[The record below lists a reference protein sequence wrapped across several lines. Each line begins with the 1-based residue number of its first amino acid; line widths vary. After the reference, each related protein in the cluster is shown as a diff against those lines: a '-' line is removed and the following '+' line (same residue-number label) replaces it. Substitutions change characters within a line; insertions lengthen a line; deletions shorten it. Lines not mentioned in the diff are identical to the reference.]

1 MTRSDFLKLLESSV
15 LLGDGAMGTQIYSR
29 GVPIGQCYEELNLTA
44 PHLILKIHTDYVAAG
59 ARIIETNTFQANRV
73 RLKKY
78 GLEHEVEA
86 INRTAVEIASRA
98 RRENTI
104 VAGSMGPIL
113 ATTKDDEL
121 EPDEVMKAYIEQA
134 EALVK
139 AKCDLVIVETFTE
152 ITDISAAISAVRSVS
167 KDIPLI
173 AAMTFVDEER
183 TPRGTTLAAFADKI
197 GGNDDV
203 DLLGINCGR
212 GPLWNLR
219 VTERICKLTEKKLAV
234 FTNAG
239 MPEYVD
245 GRFMYLTTPEYFRD
259 ILKRMVLAGANIVGG
274 CCGTGPEHIR
284 AAAEFAVNARPTPR
298 IKPRVVEPPLP
309 KTEKKAARKEPHF
322 FSKAKA
328 NKLSIVVELDPPKGV
343 SFDALLRKA
352 KELVNDGVDAITV
365 GDNPLAVLRMGNL
378 AFASALE
385 QNGINAIAH
394 LSCRDRNLIGTYSY
408 ILEAAA
414 LNISSLLAITGDPSR
429 IGDQPNATSVY
440 DFNSIELV
448 RGIASFNN
456 GKPNCAIELK
466 KPTNFRIGCA
476 FNPNKDKIEKEMG
489 RLRKKI
495 EAGAQ
500 YALCQPCFEPQ
511 TSKEVFKMV
520 KDEFPDFPIFFGILP
535 ITNYKNAEFLANEV
549 PGITVPESVIRRFK
563 EAADDKQ
570 IEVSLKVIEEC
581 VAAVC
586 ELTHAFYIIP
596 PFSRRDLA
604 NMAVRTIRNIVK

>member
-1 MTRSDFLKLLESSV
+1 MTRSDFLKLLESNV

-29 GVPIGQCYEELNLTA
+29 GVPIGRCYEELNLTA
-44 PHLILKIHTDYVAAG
+44 PHLILKIHSDYVAAG

-73 RLKKY
+73 RLKRY
-78 GLEHEVEA
+78 GLENEVES
-86 INRTAVEIASRA
+86 INRAAVEIANRA
-98 RRENTI
+98 RKEGTI
-104 VAGSMGPIL
+104 VAGSIGPIR
-113 ATTKDDEL
+113 ATTKDDEFS
-121 EPDEVMKAYIEQA
+121 PDEVMEAYIGQA
-134 EALVK
+134 HALIG
-139 AKCDLVIVETFTE
+139 AKCDIIILETFTE

-203 DLLGINCGR
+203 DVLGINCGR

-219 VTERICKLTEKKLAV
+219 VAERLCRLTEKKLAV

-259 ILKRMVLAGANIVGG
+259 IIRRMVMAGANIVGG

-284 AAAEFAVNARPTPR
+284 AAAEFALNARPVPR
-298 IKPRVVEPPLP
+298 IKPRIVEPPIP
-309 KTEKKAARKEPHF
+309 KPEKKAIRKEPLF

-328 NKLSIVVELDPPKGV
+328 NKLSIVVEIDPPKGV
-343 SFDALLRKA
+343 SFEPLLKKA
-352 KELVNDGVDAITV
+352 KELVKEGVDAITV

-378 AFASALE
+378 AFAAALE
-385 QNGINAIAH
+385 QNGINSIAH

-440 DFNSIELV
+440 DLNSIELI
-448 RGIASFNN
+448 RAIASFNE

-466 KPTNFRIGCA
+466 KPTNFKIGCA
-476 FNPNKDKIEKEMG
+476 FNPNADKIEKQIG

-500 YALCQPCFEPQ
+500 YALCQPCFSPEV
-511 TSKEVFKMV
+511 TRRVFKMV

-549 PGITVPESVIRRFK
+549 PGITVPEEVIHRFK
-563 EAADDKQ
+563 EAGEDKQ
-570 IEVSLKVIEEC
+570 IDVSLEVIEKC
-581 VAAVC
+581 VAAAA
-586 ELTHAFYIIP
+586 EFTHAFYIIP

-604 NMAVRTIRNIVK
+604 NLAVKTIRRVVK